1 MRGADEP
8 PSRRA
13 RRGAALRGS
22 NGRRSFTS
30 EPPSIES
37 GAPTTQPS
45 CPETLPRSGNAAP
58 STPRR
63 ESVTA
68 EHATTTVV
76 HHRPP
81 PDHHRQPSSDHR
93 QPSLTLPH
101 PRPSI
106 VRPRYHRPNTV
117 NPRPNHP
124 RQPSPR
130 RDGWPA
136 ARDGGTRRGPG
147 AGRAVFRKQLSRQ
160 LSKRVPMG
168 QKKHRKAAHQVSRRE
183 RASGTSPEALNLS
196 RLANHVPYH
205 VSSHYRNKGKKMPVR
220 AWGVFDFP
228 EIR

>member
-1 MRGADEP
+1 MLTVDSVYDDQNFIGKLAAMRGADET

-13 RRGAALRGS
+13 RRDAALRGS

-37 GAPTTQPS
+37 GAPTTRPS
-45 CPETLPRSGNAAP
+45 CPETLPSSGNAAS

-68 EHATTTVV
+68 EHATTTVD

-81 PDHHRQPSSDHR
+81 PDHRQHSSDHR
-93 QPSLTLPH
+93 QPSLTPPH
-101 PRPSI
+101 PRLST

-124 RQPSPR
+124 PQPSSTLVNPR
-130 RDGWPA
+130 RDCWPT

-147 AGRAVFRKQLSRQ
+147 AGRAICRKQLSKQ
-160 LSKRVPMG
+160 LSK
-168 QKKHRKAAHQVSRRE
+168 
-183 RASGTSPEALNLS
+183 
-196 RLANHVPYH
+196 
-205 VSSHYRNKGKKMPVR
+205 
-220 AWGVFDFP
+220 
-228 EIR
+228 

>member
-22 NGRRSFTS
+22 NERRSCTS
-30 EPPSIES
+30 EPPSTES
-37 GAPTTQPS
+37 SASTTQPS

-81 PDHHRQPSSDHR
+81 PDHRQPSSDHH

-106 VRPRYHRPNTV
+106 VRARYHRPNTV

-124 RQPSPR
+124 RQPSSTL
-130 RDGWPA
+130 A
-136 ARDGGTRRGPG
+136 AMAGPQHAMAERGVARGPG
-147 AGRAVFRKQLSRQ
+147 AQY
-160 LSKRVPMG
+160 
-168 QKKHRKAAHQVSRRE
+168 
-183 RASGTSPEALNLS
+183 SGNS
-196 RLANHVPYH
+196 
-205 VSSHYRNKGKKMPVR
+205 
-220 AWGVFDFP
+220 
-228 EIR
+228 